1 MKVISEWEKKQ
12 SLLKNWAAC
21 KKYFLEAADKIKN
34 FNKSTAKRSG
44 YHSAASMEEEMEDA
58 TEMEDNVN
66 LVLDAM
72 QKSAEEINAVV
83 ATNASMEATIKEQTK
98 QISRLLEMNN
108 NLVKARVAEGKQ
120 VADKDKATEED
131 KKTSGKRNSKGRKL
145 KMCDF
150 CKTEH

>member
-1 MKVISEWEKKQ
+1 
-12 SLLKNWAAC
+12 
-21 KKYFLEAADKIKN
+21 
-34 FNKSTAKRSG
+34 
-44 YHSAASMEEEMEDA
+44 
-58 TEMEDNVN
+58 
-66 LVLDAM
+66 
-72 QKSAEEINAVV
+72 
-83 ATNASMEATIKEQTK
+83 MEATIKEQTK